1 MVRDKPYYSLRK
13 VKNIANHGQCII
25 NAKAHFTAKRDFG
38 WNQSDI
44 KKAFSKLQL
53 KHFFKSTTKYDNPSI
68 YVDYYK
74 AYQLMHENIYI
85 HFRVEDE
92 CLVICSF
99 KEI

>member
-1 MVRDKPYYSLRK
+1 MRKVRDIVRNGK
-13 VKNIANHGQCII
+13 CII
-25 NAKAHFTAKRDFG
+25 NANARLTAKTDFG
-38 WNQSDI
+38 WNQADI
-44 KKAFSKLQL
+44 KKAFSKLQQ
-53 KHFFKSTTKYDNPSI
+53 KHFCKSATKYDNPSI

-74 AYQLMHENIYI
+74 AYQLMGENVYI